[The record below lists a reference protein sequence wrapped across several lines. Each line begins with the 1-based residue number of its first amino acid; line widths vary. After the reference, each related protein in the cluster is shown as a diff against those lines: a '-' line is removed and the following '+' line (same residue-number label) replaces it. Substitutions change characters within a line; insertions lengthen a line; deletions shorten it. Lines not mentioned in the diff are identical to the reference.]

1 MYGIQA
7 INAANG
13 WAMAVAGGCIVISGL
28 SVLSF
33 IISQLHKV
41 VEWIEKPEPVA
52 AAQDTGPDTARALV
66 IPEKMPEDIQ
76 ETAAIY
82 RSLAEPIGTAFE
94 LTSLYRICTEH
105 RLPHVHLT
113 VRSLRD
119 AGLLVPDGQGCFYWT
134 AG

>member
-13 WAMAVAGGCIVISGL
+13 WAMAAAGACIVISGL
-28 SVLSF
+28 AVLSF

-41 VEWIEKPEPVA
+41 VEWMEKPEP
-52 AAQDTGPDTARALV
+52 AAQEPEAGPDTTRALV
-66 IPEKMPEDIQ
+66 IPERMPEDIN

-94 LTSLYRICTEH
+94 LASLYRIGAEH

-113 VRSLRD
+113 IRSLRD
-119 AGLLVPDGQGCFYWT
+119 AGLLVPDGQGRFSWT